1 MMFEELID
9 PIEEKTRQ
17 IKERIALFKITYPWV
32 NKPERSLS
40 VNAIRHETSD
50 NH

>member
-1 MMFEELID
+1 MIYD
-9 PIEEKTRQ
+9 HIEEKTRQ

-32 NKPERSLS
+32 LKPMRQLS
-40 VNAIRHETSD
+40 VDAIRHETRD

>member
-1 MMFEELID
+1 MFKELID

-32 NKPERSLS
+32 TKPMDSLS
-40 VNAIRHETSD
+40 VDAIRHKTSND
-50 NH
+50 H

>member
-1 MMFEELID
+1 MLEKLINYD

-32 NKPERSLS
+32 LQPYESPKRKRCPTL
-40 VNAIRHETSD
+40 D
-50 NH
+50 QQ